1 MKKTL
6 YLASTSASR
15 KMLLTQARIPFT
27 VIQQSADESQCDWNL
42 PLQQVVE
49 NIALYKMEHALV
61 PQGQEND
68 ICYLLTADTLTL
80 NSQGGI
86 EGKPVDRADAIKKL
100 QSARDGARTGTA
112 FCLDRRL
119 FRNGDWHMQK
129 RVMRF
134 VQADYRFNVPDDQLD
149 FYLDTI
155 GFWGSC
161 AIAIEDFGAQ
171 FLETVNG
178 SYTTIVGLPMYELR
192 QELIALGFFS

>member
-1 MKKTL
+1 MKTL

-15 KMLLTQARIPFT
+15 KMLLAQSKIPFT
-27 VIQQSADESQCDWNL
+27 IIQQSADEAACDWNL
-42 PLQQVVE
+42 PLEQVVR

-68 ICYLLTADTLTL
+68 ICYVLTADTLTL

-86 EGKPVDRADAIKKL
+86 EGKPIDRQDAIKKL
-100 QSARDGARTGTA
+100 QSARNGARTGTA

-119 FRNGDWHMQK
+119 FKHGAWHIQE
-129 RVMRF
+129 RVVRF
-134 VQADYRFNVPDDQLD
+134 VQADYQFNVPDNQLD

-192 QELIALGFFS
+192 QELTKLGFFS